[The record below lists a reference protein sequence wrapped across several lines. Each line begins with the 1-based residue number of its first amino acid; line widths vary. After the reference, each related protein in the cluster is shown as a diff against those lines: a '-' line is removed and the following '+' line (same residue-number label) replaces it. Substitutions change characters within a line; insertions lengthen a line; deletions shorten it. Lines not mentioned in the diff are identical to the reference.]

1 MVLLNVYS
9 TVVDLADTEF
19 STGYSVPGT
28 SKFSETAV
36 LRPSINITDV
46 LNLVLIVNLVS
57 IVV

>member
-1 MVLLNVYS
+1 MILNLN
-9 TVVDLADTEF
+9 LA
-19 STGYSVPGT
+19 PAIQCT

-36 LRPSINITDV
+36 LRPSINIADV

>member
-9 TVVDLADTEF
+9 TVVEC
-19 STGYSVPGT
+19 T

-36 LRPSINITDV
+36 LRPSINAADV
-46 LNLVLIVNLVS
+46 LNLVLDSSINTS